1 MAGMVGGC
9 VRTLL
14 GHQCTI
20 MTSQIDGVLMLT
32 NALSPDKLGGLERYV
47 RELSAHLVAKGVPVT
62 VLTKQVH
69 ADHPLEEIGSDGVR
83 IVRQPVPDKSRRTF
97 ALQYPAYVALGTL
110 RHTRGLG
117 PGWILH
123 GHYALTS
130 LPLVTTRRPYLY
142 TFHAPVHKEIL
153 SERGD
158 TYALPRPVQS
168 AAVAAVRTAERFV
181 VARATRS
188 ITLSRF
194 MRSELAELSATAAA
208 RSEVVAGGID
218 TDWFCPGPKLRSQWA
233 APAAPL
239 LFTARRLTG
248 RTGVSEL
255 VEAMPEVLVHHPQ
268 AQLAIAGDGHLR
280 DIIDRRIRQLGLD
293 RSVVL
298 LGRISDV
305 ELRDWYRAA
314 DLVVT
319 PTQELEGF
327 GLSTAEALAVG
338 TPVLVTPIGANPEL
352 VRELD
357 PQLVAEGSSSADLAR
372 GICQLVD
379 QPALLERVR
388 RDARAWAE
396 TRWSWDRVVD
406 RHLELYR
413 GQVTP

>member
-1 MAGMVGGC
+1 M
-9 VRTLL
+9 
-14 GHQCTI
+14 
-20 MTSQIDGVLMLT
+20 
-32 NALSPDKLGGLERYV
+32 
-47 RELSAHLVAKGVPVT
+47 
-62 VLTKQVH
+62 
-69 ADHPLEEIGSDGVR
+69 
-83 IVRQPVPDKSRRTF
+83 
-97 ALQYPAYVALGTL
+97 
-110 RHTRGLG
+110 
-117 PGWILH
+117 
-123 GHYALTS
+123 
-130 LPLVTTRRPYLY
+130 
-142 TFHAPVHKEIL
+142 
-153 SERGD
+153 
-158 TYALPRPVQS
+158 
-168 AAVAAVRTAERFV
+168 
-181 VARATRS
+181 
-188 ITLSRF
+188 
-194 MRSELAELSATAAA
+194 
-208 RSEVVAGGID
+208 
-218 TDWFCPGPKLRSQWA
+218 
-233 APAAPL
+233 
-239 LFTARRLTG
+239 
-248 RTGVSEL
+248 
-255 VEAMPEVLVHHPQ
+255 VHHPQ